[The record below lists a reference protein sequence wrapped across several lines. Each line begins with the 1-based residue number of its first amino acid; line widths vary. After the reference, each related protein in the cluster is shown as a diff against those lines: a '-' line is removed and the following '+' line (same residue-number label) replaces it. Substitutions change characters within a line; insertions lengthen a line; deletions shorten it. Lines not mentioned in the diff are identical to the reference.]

1 MQRDKQVRRTAPA
14 RLSAPSAPQFSIM
27 KPVLLLLLVV
37 GTAWLYPA
45 AQSTASAAALHA
57 PLTAD
62 QVVQNL
68 VQMNLHRAEA
78 LRSYEGNRSYRV
90 DYRGFPGN
98 RSAEMVV
105 TVKYLSPS
113 SKDFIVQSATG
124 STLIVDRVFKKLL
137 EAETEALAAENQRR
151 SAITPDNYR
160 FTLVGFE
167 HGAAGDAY
175 VLEVEPRT
183 KDKFLYRGKMWVDA
197 KDFAV
202 VRLQVEPARNP
213 SFWTKSTEIEQVYQK
228 VGDFWLPASNRSV
241 TTIRL
246 GGHAELTILYKDYKI
261 TGESQ
266 VGRLAEPGAESKNR
280 GATTGVAL
288 R

>member
-1 MQRDKQVRRTAPA
+1 MHRGEHGRRTAPA
-14 RLSAPSAPQFSIM
+14 TWLNIM
-27 KPVLLLLLVV
+27 KSVFVLLLIV
-37 GTAWLYPA
+37 GGAWLHPA
-45 AQSTASAAALHA
+45 AQTPANSPAVHS
-57 PLTAD
+57 PLTAE

-68 VQMNLHRAEA
+68 VQMNLRRAEA
-78 LRSYEGNRSYRV
+78 LHSYEGNRSYRV

-105 TVKYLSPS
+105 NVKYLSPS
-113 SKDFIVQSATG
+113 SKDFVVQSSTG

-137 EAETEALAAENQRR
+137 EAETEALAAENQRH
-151 SAITPDNYR
+151 SAISPDNYR
-160 FTLVGFE
+160 FTLIGFE
-167 HGAAGDAY
+167 NAPAGAAY

-202 VRLQVEPARNP
+202 VRLEVQPAKNP
-213 SFWTKSTEIEQVYQK
+213 SFWTKSTEIEQVYKK

-266 VGRLAEPGAESKNR
+266 VGRLAGAGSVSKNPV
-280 GATTGVAL
+280 ATTGGGQ